1 MKRSIRARGSNE
13 VPIKIVTDSN
23 CDLPADLVA
32 RYGVTV
38 VPLYINIGKKSYLD
52 GVEITHAQ
60 FYEGLPHFESHPT
73 TSVPSPGQLVQVYEH
88 LAHDGFDFFGFEK
101 LKPGLRIFDIQPE
114 QDQ

>member
-23 CDLPADLVA
+23 CELPADLLA

-38 VPLYINIGKKSYLD
+38 VPLYINIGKRSYLD

-73 TSVPSPGQLVQVYEH
+73 TAVPGPG
-88 LAHDGFDFFGFEK
+88 
-101 LKPGLRIFDIQPE
+101 
-114 QDQ
+114 